1 MSETLEITELKQWL
15 VNPTTKKF
23 SNILG
28 NARKHLLEN
37 VSQNYSDDKV
47 VRAALG
53 KCEGIEFVINILEAA
68 KENEAELKE
77 LLELYY
83 E

>member
-1 MSETLEITELKQWL
+1 MSEKLEITELKQWL
-15 VNPTTKKF
+15 ANPTTKKF
-23 SNILG
+23 SDILKK
-28 NARKHLLEN
+28 ARGQLLEN
-37 VSQNYSDDKV
+37 VSQNYSNNDI

-68 KENEAELKE
+68 KEDEAELKA